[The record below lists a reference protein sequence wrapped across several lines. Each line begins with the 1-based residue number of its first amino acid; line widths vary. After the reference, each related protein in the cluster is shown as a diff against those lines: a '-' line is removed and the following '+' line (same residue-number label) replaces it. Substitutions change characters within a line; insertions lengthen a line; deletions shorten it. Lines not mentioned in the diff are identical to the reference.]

1 MRRTPWIVVGIL
13 CFSLIGIAQT
23 AEELVAKNLA
33 AKGGEDKIK
42 SIKTLRLKGRYQE
55 GDGFTAQVGQEGK
68 APNQAR
74 STFSLQGMDNI
85 QAYDGSVGWQINP
98 FQGRRDAELLG
109 EDDMR
114 DIVEDSDFYGP
125 LVDAQAKGETIEYMG
140 HATIDGDDAYKL
152 KVTLKNG
159 DIYYYYLD
167 PDTFIE
173 FRTERQQFVRGS
185 VKETVNEFGSYKQ
198 VAGVYMPFV
207 ITTGR
212 RKDLANAA
220 TISYTSIEAN
230 VPLDDKIFKMPASPA
245 TPPALKDA
253 EAGTN
258 PKTKKAKQPAA
269 EKPPTTKPPQQ

>member
-1 MRRTPWIVVGIL
+1 MRRIALALML
-13 CFSLIGIAQT
+13 CLSSIAFAQT
-23 AEELVAKNLA
+23 AEELIAKNLA

-42 SIKTLRLKGRYQE
+42 AIKTLRLKARYQE
-55 GDGFTAQVGQEGK
+55 GDGFTAQIRQEGK
-68 APNQAR
+68 APNLAR

-85 QAYDGSVGWQINP
+85 QAYDGTVGWQINP

-125 LVDAQAKGETIEYMG
+125 LVDAKAKGETIEYMG

-159 DIYYYYLD
+159 DIYYYFLD
-167 PDTFIE
+167 PDTFLE

-185 VKETVNEFGSYKQ
+185 VRETFNEFGSYKQ
-198 VAGVYMPFV
+198 VSGVYMPFV
-207 ITTGR
+207 VTTGR

-220 TISYTSIEAN
+220 TITYTEIEAN
-230 VPLDDKIFKMPASPA
+230 VPIDDQIFKMPATPA
-245 TPPALKDA
+245 TSAAPKAA
-253 EAGTN
+253 EATDL
-258 PKTKKAKQPAA
+258 KAKKAKQPEAK
-269 EKPPTTKPPQQ
+269 KPPTTKPPQQ